1 MDFGYIKEEYK
12 SSMGF
17 ELTNTIGESA
27 ENSTISY
34 PHVITNYL
42 IYYFIKGSGNIKIE
56 GNLYH
61 INEGDIIMLNPS
73 EFFCCTIDKGIFH
86 ERIVLH
92 INETVF
98 SGFSE
103 KKDMIFLPFYKRE
116 KGSCNKINAADV
128 KRLKLD
134 TMFCEALEFMKSKDS
149 IDEVIASCRVAEIMI
164 NISKYIKKEISVDE
178 KKAYHPVIKSIIEYI
193 NDNFVEDITISRIS
207 ERFNIDKSYLS
218 HLFKEHV
225 GTSLWSYVILRR
237 IYYFNN
243 LVKDNVNME
252 DASRRAGF
260 NNYSNFF
267 RLYRKY
273 TGMTPMEFKKKLKSD
288 N

>member
-1 MDFGYIKEEYK
+1 MDSGYKREEYK
-12 SSMGF
+12 SDMGF
-17 ELTNTIGESA
+17 ELTHTIGESA
-27 ENSTISY
+27 EHSTISY

-73 EFFCCTIDKGIFH
+73 EFFCCTVDKGIFH

-92 INETVF
+92 INEMAF

-103 KKDMIFLPFYKRE
+103 KKDKIFLPFYKRE
-116 KGSCNKINAADV
+116 KGEGNKINSEDV
-128 KRLKLD
+128 KKLKLD
-134 TMFCEALEFMKSKDS
+134 TMFCEALKYMKSEDS
-149 IDEVIASCRVAEIMI
+149 TDEIIAACRVTEIMI
-164 NISKYIKKEISVDE
+164 NISKYMIKEVTDND
-178 KKAYHPVIKSIIEYI
+178 KKVYHPVIKEIIEYI
-193 NDNFVEDITISRIS
+193 NENFVEDITVPHIS
-207 ERFNIDKSYLS
+207 EKFNIDKSYLS

-243 LVKDNVNME
+243 LLKDNVNME

-273 TGMTPMEFKKKLKSD
+273 TGITPMQFKKNLKL
-288 N
+288 